1 MQSLKDALRKT
12 WKTEGLSGLYS
23 GLGSSLLGIVVTN
36 GVYYGFCACFSN
48 LRQSCTD
55 FQTRRPDRSC
65 SDDERRQPRLRKR

>member
-36 GVYYGFCACFSN
+36 GVYYGFCACFPN
-48 LRQSCTD
+48 LGRSRTD
-55 FQTRRPDRSC
+55 AQTRRLDRC
-65 SDDERRQPRLRKR
+65 CFDDERKQPRLRKL